1 MYSLGLS
8 NLRHPFYNSTHKT
21 LNNNNCREF
30 LDPFETVSFRVNLT
44 KIARSEVCLIAST
57 VNQRLLFYKPSRP
70 YQLANICQ
78 LLHINNSCSTTNCV
92 KFISPISFLYF
103 ISLEKERQN
112 TFICHL
118 VIVVVMA
125 FFPPFL
131 YFPIYYTVIV
141 VVVVVIFI
149 VYFSII
155 SNNFCSSVLPLFDS
169 CFSNQFQ
176 RKKRPQN
183 EPEQVNIY
191 FEHYN

>member
-1 MYSLGLS
+1 M
-8 NLRHPFYNSTHKT
+8 
-21 LNNNNCREF
+21 
-30 LDPFETVSFRVNLT
+30 T

-92 KFISPISFLYF
+92 KFISPISFFYF

-191 FEHYN
+191 FEHSN